1 MWPGRRPNTLRA
13 SLKALKMVQTSVS
26 DGGNEPRVASAP
38 AASIESFV
46 NAMAC
51 SRRPFGPQLPRLF
64 PRIFAEK
71 GKKYQ
76 STESVTLDR
85 YAGGC
90 YIKDANQMMRALQGK
105 LWGALFFRVF
115 AFLLCSCCSVW
126 PGLGPRAS
134 LIPPL
139 YEELQKRSFR
149 VLFEPLAEFWT
160 VLLGDLERDR
170 LLIDCQRAQ

>member
-13 SLKALKMVQTSVS
+13 SLRALKMVQTSVS
-26 DGGNEPRVASAP
+26 DGGNEPRVPSAP

-46 NAMAC
+46 NAMAS

-85 YAGGC
+85 FAGGC
-90 YIKDANQMMRALQGK
+90 YIMSANRMMRALQGK

-115 AFLLCSCCSVW
+115 AFLLCSRYSVRL
-126 PGLGPRAS
+126 GLGPSAA

-139 YEELQKRSFR
+139 FEDLQKRCLCA
-149 VLFEPLAEFWT
+149 LFEPLAEFRV
-160 VLLGDLERDR
+160 VLAGDLDGDR
-170 LLIDCQRAQ
+170 FAID

>member
-1 MWPGRRPNTLRA
+1 
-13 SLKALKMVQTSVS
+13 V
-26 DGGNEPRVASAP
+26 
-38 AASIESFV
+38 
-46 NAMAC
+46 
-51 SRRPFGPQLPRLF
+51 
-64 PRIFAEK
+64 EK

-115 AFLLCSCCSVW
+115 AFLLCSCCSLW

-139 YEELQKRSFR
+139 FKELQKRGFHA
-149 VLFEPLAEFWT
+149 LFEPLAEFWI
-160 VLLGDLERDR
+160 VLFGDLDSDR

>member
-1 MWPGRRPNTLRA
+1 
-13 SLKALKMVQTSVS
+13 MVQTSVS

-90 YIKDANQMMRALQGK
+90 YIKDANQMTRALQGK

-115 AFLLCSCCSVW
+115 AFLLYSCCSVW

-149 VLFEPLAEFWT
+149 VLFEPSAEFWI